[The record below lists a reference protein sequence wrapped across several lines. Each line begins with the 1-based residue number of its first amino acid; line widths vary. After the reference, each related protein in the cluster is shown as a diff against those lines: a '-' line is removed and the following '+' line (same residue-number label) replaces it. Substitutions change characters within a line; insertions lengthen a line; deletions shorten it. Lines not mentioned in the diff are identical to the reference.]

1 MQAMTNVVLS
11 GASGFVGSEVLRQLL
26 SHPEVAKVT
35 CLTRRALPDVHAK
48 LVTRIV
54 PDFTRYEPALLDEL
68 ADHAACIWALGGKA
82 SDFEDLGLFAKV
94 THDYA
99 VAFADAFAAHGE
111 GTKTFCYMSGMGA
124 DREPANRLRWEHAT
138 RRYKGLTERD
148 LVALQNRYPRL
159 RVRCF
164 RPGGIL
170 PRNAT
175 TWYEDLLGRY
185 VIRVDTVARALI
197 ACALAP
203 DEFSD
208 PVSNLELVRAASG
221 RG

>member
-1 MQAMTNVVLS
+1 MPNVVLS

-26 SHPEVAKVT
+26 SHPQVAKVT
-35 CLTRRALPDVHAK
+35 CLTRRELSVTHAK

-54 PDFTRYEPALLDEL
+54 PDFTRYEPQLLDDV

-82 SDFEDLGLFAKV
+82 SDFEDLGVFAKV

-99 VAFADAFAAHGE
+99 VAFADAFAARGDCD
-111 GTKTFCYMSGMGA
+111 KVFCYVSGMGA
-124 DREPANRLRWEHAT
+124 DRDPATRMRWEHAT

-148 LVALQNRYPRL
+148 LVALQSRYPRL

-170 PRNAT
+170 PRKAT
-175 TWYEDLLGRY
+175 AWYEDLLGRY
-185 VIRVDTVARALI
+185 VVRVDTVARALI
-197 ACALAP
+197 TCALSP
-203 DEFSD
+203 ESFGD

-221 RG
+221 RS

>member
-1 MQAMTNVVLS
+1 MQAMPNVVLS

-35 CLTRRALPDVHAK
+35 CLTRRALEVSHAK

-54 PDFTRYEPALLDEL
+54 DDFTRYERQLLDEV
-68 ADHAACIWALGGKA
+68 ADHAACIWTLGGKA
-82 SDFEDLGLFAKV
+82 ADFEDLGVFAKV

-99 VAFADAFAAHGE
+99 VAFAEAFAASGQ
-111 GTKTFCYMSGMGA
+111 GDKTFCYVSGMGA
-124 DREPANRLRWEHAT
+124 DRDASSRLRWEQAT

-148 LVALQNRYPRL
+148 LVALQTRYPRL

-170 PRNAT
+170 PRKAT
-175 TWYEDLLGRY
+175 AWYEDLLGRY
-185 VIRVDTVARALI
+185 LIRVDTVARALI

-203 DEFSD
+203 ESFAD
-208 PVSNLELVRAASG
+208 PVSNLELVRAASQ
-221 RG
+221 R